1 MEMIILVFYADNQQ
15 ITKTLKTVNKYNI
28 DIKSLCMDYITGLG
42 LGQLGLRLGLSLGLR
57 LKLGFRLVDVFNF
70 FLGQRFRKLFC
81 MSNFK
86 AVVFNEIK
94 FKRLKD

>member
-1 MEMIILVFYADNQQ
+1 MIILVFYADNQQ

-28 DIKSLCMDYITGLG
+28 DIKSLCMDFKTGLG
-42 LGQLGLRLGLSLGLR
+42 PLGLRLGLRLRLELGLG
-57 LKLGFRLVDVFNF
+57 LRLVDVFNF

-81 MSNFK
+81 IRTFK
-86 AVVFNEIK
+86 AVIFNEIK